1 MRRPDSGYVIGS
13 ALLQMPMAF
22 RFSIIGIVLS
32 IIASILPARS
42 AGRLRVREV
51 LASEQVRRCHPTC
64 EPIDCLIHSGHP

>member
-1 MRRPDSGYVIGS
+1 MRRPDSGNVIGS

-51 LASEQVRRCHPTC
+51 LA
-64 EPIDCLIHSGHP
+64 